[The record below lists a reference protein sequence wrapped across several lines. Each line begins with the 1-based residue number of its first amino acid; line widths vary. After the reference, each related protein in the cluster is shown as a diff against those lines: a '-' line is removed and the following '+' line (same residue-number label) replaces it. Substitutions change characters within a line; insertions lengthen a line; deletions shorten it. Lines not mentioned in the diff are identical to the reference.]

1 MTTGHIWA
9 IFGITQSMNYT
20 ASGGGDCDDRDA
32 RDEV

>member
-1 MTTGHIWA
+1 MGNFWHNIEYD
-9 IFGITQSMNYT
+9 SYCMNYT